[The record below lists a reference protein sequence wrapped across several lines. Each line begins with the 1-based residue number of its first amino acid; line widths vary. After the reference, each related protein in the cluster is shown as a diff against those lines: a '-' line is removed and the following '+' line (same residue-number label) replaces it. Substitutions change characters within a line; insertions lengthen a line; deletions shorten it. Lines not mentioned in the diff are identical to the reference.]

1 MTNTNFH
8 RNIADG
14 MAKRKEKWG
23 YLFLLPWLFMFCV
36 FSLYPL
42 IYGIAVSFTDYNL
55 SGMHFNGLENYKKIL
70 DNYAFWRSL
79 AGTARYAVIVIPLQT
94 FIPLWVASVL
104 RSHSAGVNTLTKL
117 LIYLPNVTCSV
128 ALVIVWKFLFWPS
141 FGVLDQIL
149 KRMGITNFYIFDSAN
164 TSIPVIS
171 LLIVLSNM
179 GQNVVIFCAAI
190 NSIPDTYYEAAE
202 MDGAVRTQ
210 QFRHITVPILAPVI
224 TYVLVTCSIGALQI
238 FVIPQMMTGG
248 GPNYT
253 SSTLLMLIYDTAFG
267 LNQFGYASAMGV
279 LVFIFAGIVAAV
291 QFRLSRS
298 EVVEY

>member
-1 MTNTNFH
+1 MTKSNSH
-8 RNIADG
+8 RAIVSAR
-14 MAKRKEKWG
+14 ARSREKWA
-23 YLFLLPWLFMFCV
+23 YLFLLPWLLMFCV

-42 IYGIAVSFTDYNL
+42 LYGIAVSFTDYNL
-55 SGMHFNGLENYKKIL
+55 SGMRFNGLENYRKLL

-79 AGTARYAVIVIPLQT
+79 VGTARYALIVIPLQT
-94 FIPLWVASVL
+94 LIPLWIASVL
-104 RSHSAGVNTLTKL
+104 RSHSARVNTLTKL
-117 LIYLPNVTCSV
+117 LIYLPNVTCAV

-149 KRMGITNFYIFDSAN
+149 KSMGITDFYIFDSAN

-190 NSIPDTYYEAAE
+190 NAIPDTYYEAAE

-210 QFRHITVPILAPVI
+210 QFRHITLPLLAPI
-224 TYVLVTCSIGALQI
+224 TTYVLVTCSIGALQI

-267 LNQFGYASAMGV
+267 HNQFGYASAIGV
-279 LVFIFAGIVAAV
+279 LVFILAGIVAVV
-291 QFRLSRS
+291 QFRLSRR
-298 EVVEY
+298 EAVEY